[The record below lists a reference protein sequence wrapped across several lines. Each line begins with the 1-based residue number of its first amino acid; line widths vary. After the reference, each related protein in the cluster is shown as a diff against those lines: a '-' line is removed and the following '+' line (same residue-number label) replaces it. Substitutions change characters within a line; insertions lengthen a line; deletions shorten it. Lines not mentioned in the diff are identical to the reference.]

1 MNWLIIPI
9 LLFII
14 LVIFVLL
21 NKPKQ
26 EVLKAVPYNPLP
38 KAVIR
43 KTVQVTPPPPV
54 IDVPDPVDTSMYDCT
69 LDKSLDPEFEKT
81 FFTPAAKKVELDF
94 PATDIGCCPSS
105 KPMSTDLPIGNV
117 PMCFAEKRKTYLR
130 KNV

>member
-26 EVLKAVPYNPLP
+26 EVLTAIPHAPP

-43 KTVQVTPPPPV
+43 KTVHIKPPV
-54 IDVPDPVDTSMYDCT
+54 IDVPEAADTSMYDCT
-69 LDKSLDPEFEKT
+69 LDKSLAAEFEET
-81 FFTPAAKKVELDF
+81 YFTPAAEKVELDF
-94 PATDIGCCPSS
+94 PPTDIGCCPSS
-105 KPMSTDLPIGNV
+105 KPMSSDLPIGNI